1 MLGLAH
7 IGTARWRWS
16 LVLAAGAFVVGMAP
30 LADGDLWWHLAAG
43 RELVRTHEFLMTDP
57 FSAGAAGRPW
67 VDVHWLFQLAAYG
80 LYSLGGLRA
89 IVLAKCLAVAAG
101 ALVLEGAVVRA
112 AGARARPLFV
122 PAFLAALFLAR
133 GLLLPRP
140 IIPTLFFLAT
150 DFALLEGFRRDGRAT
165 WLAPLPFIQVV
176 WVNVQ
181 ALSMLGPALVAAH
194 ALAAVAGLLF
204 ARRRWFPFADEHA
217 PGVAAARS
225 MCALLAALA
234 LCLVACFATPY
245 GARAVTL
252 PFSLLGRFWPGQ
264 GNVYSSN
271 VAENVPPWVL
281 EQAAPGSFGYL
292 GVVLA
297 LLALCMAAS
306 PRLRLSHF
314 GVVAALGGQVSSKFS
329 QASSGISG

>member
-1 MLGLAH
+1 MLSLAH

-150 DFALLEGFRRDGRAT
+150 DFALLEGFRRDGRAA

-176 WVNVQ
+176 WANVQ
-181 ALSMLGPALVAAH
+181 ALSMLGPALVAAY
-194 ALAAVAGLLF
+194 ALA
-204 ARRRWFPFADEHA
+204 
-217 PGVAAARS
+217 GVAAARS
-225 MCALLAALA
+225 TRALLAALA
-234 LCLVACFATPY
+234 LCLLACFATPY
-245 GARAVTL
+245 GARAVAL
-252 PFSLLGRFWPGQ
+252 PFSLLGRFWPGH
-264 GNVYSSN
+264 GNVYSSSI
-271 VAENVPPWVL
+271 AENVPPWEL
-281 EQAAPGSFGYL
+281 EQVAPGSF
-292 GVVLA
+292 
-297 LLALCMAAS
+297 
-306 PRLRLSHF
+306 
-314 GVVAALGGQVSSKFS
+314 
-329 QASSGISG
+329 